1 MKRQLQV
8 AAAAAATLLP
18 MVAPAQDHLTSLTDV
33 AKKLGYTYAYLG
45 PDEAV
50 SLNRPGVS
58 VIIRPGA
65 PLFDMNDRTIPVSGS
80 VPVYSNGD
88 IYVST
93 AMIGLL
99 RRLAGPNAVLGH
111 DAVADVQPMM
121 GMHPHRPAVIDSLSA
136 MHIEGDQALRV
147 AGQASPYAAITLT
160 LVAKLS
166 RSIPDVVVSRLHVS
180 ADKSGAFS
188 SRVPIAPVYFT
199 GSLFTVVAATDADTS
214 RSVTTTVSE
223 FPNKHTT
230 IPSEVME
237 RGMQ

>member
-1 MKRQLQV
+1 LKRQLQV

>member
-1 MKRQLQV
+1 
-8 AAAAAATLLP
+8 

>member
-1 MKRQLQV
+1 M

-88 IYVST
+88 IYVSS

-99 RRLAGPNAVLGH
+99 RRLAGPNAVVGH
-111 DAVADVQPMM
+111 DAVADVQPLM

>member
-65 PLFDMNDRTIPVSGS
+65 PLFDMNDRTIPISGV

-88 IYVST
+88 IYVSS

-99 RRLAGPNAVLGH
+99 RHLAGPNAVIGH
-111 DAVADVQPMM
+111 DAVADVQPM
-121 GMHPHRPAVIDSLSA
+121 GMHPRRPAVIDSLSA

-180 ADKSGAFS
+180 ADKSGSFS

>member
-88 IYVST
+88 IYVSS

-99 RRLAGPNAVLGH
+99 RRLAGPNAVVGH
-111 DAVADVQPMM
+111 DAVADVQPLM

>member
-1 MKRQLQV
+1 
-8 AAAAAATLLP
+8 

-88 IYVST
+88 IYVSS

-99 RRLAGPNAVLGH
+99 RRLAGPNAVVGH
-111 DAVADVQPMM
+111 DAVADVQPLM

>member
-1 MKRQLQV
+1 MMAL
-8 AAAAAATLLP
+8 
-18 MVAPAQDHLTSLTDV
+18 AQDHMTSLTDV

-50 SLNRPGVS
+50 SLSRPGVS
-58 VIIRPGA
+58 VLIRPGA
-65 PLFDMNDRTIPVSGS
+65 PLFDMNDRTIPISGD

-88 IYVST
+88 VYVSSS
-93 AMIGLL
+93 MISLL
-99 RRLAGPNAVLGH
+99 KRLAGPNAVYGH
-111 DAVADVQPMM
+111 DAVADVQPM
-121 GMHPHRPAVIDSLSA
+121 GIHPRRPAVIDSLSA

-147 AGQASPYAAITLT
+147 EGQATPYAAITLT

-180 ADKSGAFS
+180 ADKSGSFS
-188 SRVPIAPVYFT
+188 SRVPVAPVYFT
-199 GSLFTVVAATDADTS
+199 GSLFTVVAATDADTT

-223 FPNKHTT
+223 YPNNHTK

>member
-8 AAAAAATLLP
+8 AAVAAATLLP
-18 MVAPAQDHLTSLTDV
+18 MVAPAQDHMTSLTDV

-50 SLNRPGVS
+50 SLSRPGVS
-58 VIIRPGA
+58 VLIRPGA
-65 PLFDMNDRTIPVSGS
+65 PLFDMNDRTIPISGD

-88 IYVST
+88 VYVSS

-99 RRLAGPNAVLGH
+99 RRLAGPNAVVGH
-111 DAVADVQPMM
+111 DAMADVQPMS
-121 GMHPHRPAVIDSLSA
+121 MHPHRPAVIDSLSA

-160 LVAKLS
+160 LIAKLS

-180 ADKSGAFS
+180 ADKSGAFT

-223 FPNKHTT
+223 YPNKHTT

>member
-1 MKRQLQV
+1 V

-88 IYVST
+88 IYVSS

-99 RRLAGPNAVLGH
+99 RRLAGPNAVVGH
-111 DAVADVQPMM
+111 DAVADVQPLM

>member
-1 MKRQLQV
+1 
-8 AAAAAATLLP
+8 

-65 PLFDMNDRTIPVSGS
+65 PLFDMNDRTIPISGV

-88 IYVST
+88 VYVSS

-99 RRLAGPNAVLGH
+99 RHLAGPNAVIGH

>member
-65 PLFDMNDRTIPVSGS
+65 PLFDMNDRTIPISGV

-88 IYVST
+88 VYVSS

-99 RRLAGPNAVLGH
+99 RHLAGPNAVIGH